1 MNNVKEKSLDIV
13 FPQPKVAT
21 ISGDKEILEQTI
33 NNTLIRLE
41 HYLKRIKK
49 YSIKDFTSY
58 YPAGLLEE
66 DGSGVFDDFWIS
78 EEEDGTYRKIFKC
91 RFYYW
96 EDSKTLCFQYTKN
109 IETEWYFIGVEEQEV
124 LGFRKSKLNTSIDRI
139 RRCAIWIA
147 SQMFRDCFDEKGLDE
162 VFMRSVFAEEHNFID
177 WDGFFY
183 PRSWIQYQ

>member
-1 MNNVKEKSLDIV
+1 MPFQANGPVLKNGIKEPGTNNNAIQKLKYINQRGKS
-13 FPQPKVAT
+13 
-21 ISGDKEILEQTI
+21 G
-33 NNTLIRLE
+33 
-41 HYLKRIKK
+41 
-49 YSIKDFTSY
+49 
-58 YPAGLLEE
+58 
-66 DGSGVFDDFWIS
+66 
-78 EEEDGTYRKIFKC
+78 
-91 RFYYW
+91 
-96 EDSKTLCFQYTKN
+96 
-109 IETEWYFIGVEEQEV
+109 ETEWYFIGVEEQEV